1 MEIEEVLKRWGLL
14 AVFVGAATEG
24 EVTMLLAGVMA
35 HVGFVDLVSA
45 IAVGTLGGLAEDFV
59 AYGIGRVRADAVRAS
74 PLYRRVGPT
83 VERLMA
89 TLGVW
94 QLVVARFIYGTNLAT
109 MFLWGVRA
117 LSLSLFLP
125 LAFAGCAIWAS
136 VLAGLGYAMSRSAA
150 ALIGDVQRGEKWLL
164 VALVICAALSV
175 ALRSL
180 LRKHRARMK
189 V

>member
-125 LAFAGCAIWAS
+125 LGFAGCAIWAS

-164 VALVICAALSV
+164 VALVICATLSV

>member
-35 HVGFVDLVSA
+35 HVGYVDLGSA
-45 IAVGTLGGLAEDFV
+45 IAVGTLGGLVEDLV
-59 AYGIGRVRADAVRAS
+59 AYGIGRARADAVRAS
-74 PLYRRVGPT
+74 RLYRRVGPT
-83 VERLMA
+83 VERLMEA
-89 TLGVW
+89 FGLW
-94 QLVVARFIYGTNLAT
+94 QVVIARFIYGTNLVT

-136 VLAGLGYAMSRSAA
+136 VLGGLGYAMSRSAA
-150 ALIGDVQRGEKWLL
+150 ALIGDVRRGERWLF
-164 VALVICAALSV
+164 VALLICAAMSV
-175 ALRSL
+175 ALRSA
-180 LRKHRARMK
+180 LRRRRSPAKL
-189 V
+189 